1 MKKDK
6 LPEKTLFPIIETHCH
21 LDYLDDESVTDTIQT
36 SKDVGVEKILTIAVS
51 PDNQNKVLAIAER
64 FDNVWCTQGIHP
76 HEAKFYDQ
84 NTEDIILSNSHNPKV
99 RAIGE
104 IGLDYHYDH
113 SPRDIQISVFE
124 RQLQLSIDLK
134 LPVIIHTR
142 EAESDTQGILQN
154 FAKNLKY
161 GLEIH
166 CYSSNMELAHY
177 ALNENYYLG
186 FNGILTF
193 KQAQNVRD
201 VLKITPLQQIVLE
214 TDAPYLSPIP
224 VRGKPNSPFYLP
236 YVAKYMCE
244 VLGQPPETLLPII
257 YENSKRLFKI

>member
-21 LDYLDDESVTDTIQT
+21 LDYLDDESIGSTIQI
-36 SKDVGVEKILTIAVS
+36 SQDVGVEKLLTIAVS
-51 PDNQNKVLAIAER
+51 PDNQNKVLSIAER
-64 FDNVWCTQGIHP
+64 FDNVWCSQGIHP

-84 NTEDIILSNSHNPKV
+84 NTENIILTNSKNSKV
-99 RAIGE
+99 VAIGE

-113 SPRDIQISVFE
+113 SPRDIQLSVFE
-124 RQLQLSIDLK
+124 KQLQLAIDLK
-134 LPVIIHTR
+134 LPVIVHTR
-142 EAESDTQGILQN
+142 EAEEDTKRILQN
-154 FAKNLKY
+154 FSKSLKY

-166 CYSSNMELAHY
+166 CYSSSLELAHY
-177 ALNENYYLG
+177 ALSENYYLG

-201 VLKITPLQQIVLE
+201 VLMITPIKQIILE

-224 VRGKPNSPFYLP
+224 VRGKPNAPFYLP
-236 YVAKYMCE
+236 YVAQYMCE
-244 VLGQPPETLLPII
+244 LLGQKQDSLLPVI